1 MKATGLQYALLW
13 SKPDNFVDVKD
24 FMIKIYQATQKGK
37 KLQ

>member
-1 MKATGLQYALLW
+1 MTVFQYTLVW

-24 FMIKIYQATQKGK
+24 FMIKIYKATQNEK